1 MVNSK
6 SRSGI
11 LTANYSYLARQV
23 ENCKN
28 PFEYL
33 ASIFLNCTGRGDRT
47 LTLLSG
53 QGILSEFFFR
63 TISSPYHFWLRV
75 GRSCLLLRRLT
86 SQVVSTPSLVYQCL
100 ARPPY
105 YLFMVVIL
113 QPNSSNFLHERF
125 HSRRDST
132 MYIVSPSCLPIPTS
146 RHNLLYFNELI
157 ICGPDEIRTHN
168 SLNANQ
174 VLYQLELQAQNFNE
188 LNFQ

>member
-1 MVNSK
+1 MP
-6 SRSGI
+6 
-11 LTANYSYLARQV
+11 L
-23 ENCKN
+23 
-28 PFEYL
+28 
-33 ASIFLNCTGRGDRT
+33 IFLFCAGNGDRT
-47 LTLLSG
+47 RTAPSG

-113 QPNSSNFLHERF
+113 QPNSSNFFNERF

-146 RHNLLYFNELI
+146 RHNLLYFKELLI
-157 ICGPDEIRTHN
+157 INITNWLLIRWTRWDSDSQRLECKSSALPIGATGPVYYN
-168 SLNANQ
+168 
-174 VLYQLELQAQNFNE
+174 
-188 LNFQ
+188 

>member
-1 MVNSK
+1 MIFLSADNFPLRMTKSISYWVNSQFI
-6 SRSGI
+6 SAL
-11 LTANYSYLARQV
+11 LTARSRQV
-23 ENCKN
+23 EIAK
-28 PFEYL
+28 
-33 ASIFLNCTGRGDRT
+33 SIRISYFNISICTGDGDRT
-47 LTLLSG
+47 RTLTAE

-105 YLFMVVIL
+105 YFIMVVIL

-132 MYIVSPSCLPIPTS
+132 MYIVSPSCLPIPTP
-146 RHNLLYFNELI
+146 RHLYISKNVY
-157 ICGPDEIRTHN
+157 N
-168 SLNANQ
+168 
-174 VLYQLELQAQNFNE
+174 
-188 LNFQ
+188 